1 LAAVRNRLTVIAL
14 GGNAILQRKEKGT
27 FEEQYRN
34 VQATMSQVADLVADG
49 HRLIITHGNGPQ
61 IGATLIRHELA
72 KQSVPPL
79 PLHACGAETQGF
91 LGYIIQQSLQSELAS
106 RGVEQRV
113 ATVVTQVVV
122 DRKDR
127 AFDNPTKPI
136 GPFYNESQKQKLQE
150 ERRDLVLKEDS
161 GRGYR
166 RMVPSPDPKELVE
179 TDVIKSLVDKGI
191 IVVACGGGG
200 IPVVRSGVGLSGVE
214 AVIDKDL
221 AAERLASST
230 GANQLAI
237 MTDVQGIFLNYG
249 KEDQQMLSKVR
260 RQDLAK
266 YAQQGHFASGSMG
279 PKVEAVLRFLSNGGD
294 SAVVAYLGSLKD
306 AVEGHSG
313 TQVSA

>member
-1 LAAVRNRLTVIAL
+1 LATVRNRLTVIAL

-34 VQATMSQVADLVADG
+34 VQATMSQVADLVADD

-61 IGATLIRHELA
+61 IGATLIRHEMA

-79 PLHACGAETQGF
+79 PLHACGSETQGF

-106 RGVEQRV
+106 RGVERRV

-136 GPFYNESQKQKLQE
+136 GPFYSESQKQKLQV
-150 ERRDLVLKEDS
+150 ERSELVLKEDS

-166 RMVPSPDPKELVE
+166 RVVPSPDPKELVE

-237 MTDVQGIFLNYG
+237 MTDVQGVFLNYG

-260 RQDLAK
+260 RQDLAG
-266 YAQQGHFASGSMG
+266 YARQGHFASGSMG
-279 PKVEAVLRFLSNGGD
+279 PKVEAVLRFLKNGGE
-294 SAVVAYLGSLKD
+294 SAVIAYLGNLRD
-306 AVEGHSG
+306 AVDGRAG
-313 TQVSA
+313 TQVT